1 MFYCFVNLS
10 VYMLFYIKCFEI
22 TIASTTANFACN
34 LWTGHLIFS
43 TSTMLCL
50 SFLNDKVR
58 GLMTFR
64 LKIFL
69 ILKHWV

>member
-22 TIASTTANFACN
+22 TIASTTANLHVILDRSLNF
-34 LWTGHLIFS
+34 LDFLPT
-43 TSTMLCL
+43 LCL

-58 GLMTFR
+58 GLMTF
-64 LKIFL
+64 
-69 ILKHWV
+69 